1 MHDQDFE
8 TLVERFENK
17 ERDNWQRPDAV
28 LALMGDLT
36 NKTVAD
42 IGAGTGYFSFRIA
55 PKAAKTLA
63 IDIDERFLKYIAN
76 KHKTQYADTLRLVTR
91 LSQPNNPGLQP
102 KEVDVVIV
110 VNVYHHIDARTE
122 YFRLVAQGLKAGGK
136 LYIVD
141 FKKGDY
147 PMGPPDRL
155 KIDVPQI
162 RKELQAAGFARVQQ
176 ASIDL
181 PYQFVLVA
189 EK

>member
-76 KHKTQYADTLRLVTR
+76 KHKTQYADSLRLETR